1 MRKPAA
7 KTSVEVFAEVIPG
20 TEVETVTEI
29 KADYIIGEVD
39 YTKGGLSYTTY
50 KQVARGYRLSVMIRT
65 RGRSKTGGFSSE
77 AFVMFGGINK
87 GEFIEEAK
95 MFSGKRLAALAQ
107 DATILERLQNLKAEC
122 LAIYRAKH
130 QTGESE
136 AVAV

>member
-20 TEVETVTEI
+20 TEVETETEI

-65 RGRSKTGGFSSE
+65 RGISKTGGFSSE
-77 AFVMFGGINK
+77 SFVMFGGINK

-95 MFSGKRLAALAQ
+95 MFSAKRLQALSVEAS
-107 DATILERLQNLKAEC
+107 ILERLQNLKAEC

-130 QTGESE
+130 QTE